1 MKVCKENVGKYSI
14 IKMVIN
20 MDKKRM
26 IKLIKI
32 LSQASSPMSGPELC
46 EHLDITVRTLRN
58 DIKEYREEL
67 LKHGIE
73 IISKHAVGYELSITN
88 EEEYYRYL
96 EETMKEESE
105 SQMLIPIYPE
115 ERINY
120 LMRMFLTQ
128 DDYVKIEDI
137 CDMIFVSRSTLSHDL
152 KEVREKLK
160 YFHLELETKPAYGL
174 KIIGS
179 EFHKRSC
186 ISQYF
191 YHTNGSDDMFLSQ
204 TKSTKQQEEI
214 SGILYETMVKES
226 FKLTDIGF
234 QNLVIHI
241 MIALIRLQDS
251 HIEAPYEYDQQIK
264 QSKEYEISTIL
275 SQRLEE
281 TFHVIFPEIEV
292 YYIAL
297 HLSGKKAVQYNANT
311 LFLNQ
316 EYEVL
321 LNQILKE
328 IKEKYDMDFST
339 DIDLQTS
346 LSLHL
351 QPMMNRLKY
360 GMVIQNPLLEQIK
373 IENPLAF
380 EISVLTANI
389 INNLYH
395 EDISEN
401 EIGYIALHFA
411 LAIERYQRQG
421 PKKNIIIIC
430 ASGMGSSQILLYKIK
445 QKFKDNINSIYVT
458 ELYELPNIDQS
469 LYDFILSTVP
479 IPFPT
484 QIPAIHVQYFL
495 DNQDMISLSDA
506 FKNQSETMSFVD
518 KYFHDNLFFD
528 DLKGKTKEELIHEMC
543 ERICKVKDVPIQFE
557 EEVLRRERYSVTE
570 FGNMIAM
577 PHPMEPLTNET
588 FVAVGILKKPI
599 KWHRQNIRYIFL
611 LSIQKDSSEALG
623 LLHETLSSL
632 VYDKK
637 AMQLLEKDPSLKQLK
652 LILKEIAESQKEN
665 DIDVLFG

>member
-1 MKVCKENVGKYSI
+1 
-14 IKMVIN
+14 

-32 LSQASSPMSGPELC
+32 LSQARVPMTGPELC
-46 EHLDITVRTLRN
+46 EQLEVTVRTLRN
-58 DIKEYREEL
+58 DIREYREEL

-73 IISKHAVGYELSITN
+73 IVSKHAVGYELSIID

-96 EETMKEESE
+96 EKTMREESE
-105 SQMLIPIYPE
+105 NQMLIPIYPE

-120 LMRMFLTQ
+120 LIRMFLTKN
-128 DDYVKIEDI
+128 DFIKIEDI

-152 KEVREKLK
+152 KEVRDKLK

-204 TKSTKQQEEI
+204 TKSTKQQEQI
-214 SGILYETMVKES
+214 STILYQTMVEES

-241 MIALIRLQDS
+241 MIALIRLQDT
-251 HIEAPYEYDQQIK
+251 HIDTPYDYDQQIK
-264 QSKEYEISTIL
+264 ESKEYEIAIIL
-275 SQRLEE
+275 SSKLESE
-281 TFHVIFPEIEV
+281 FNIIFPEVEV

-311 LFLNQ
+311 IFMN
-316 EYEVL
+316 YEHEQL
-321 LNQILKE
+321 LERILKE
-328 IKEKYDMDFST
+328 VKDKYDMDFST

-351 QPMMNRLKY
+351 QPMINRLKY
-360 GMVIQNPLLEQIK
+360 GMVIQNPLLDQIK

-389 INNLYH
+389 ISNLYH
-395 EDISEN
+395 KDISEN

-411 LAIERYQRQG
+411 LAIERYQKQG

-479 IPFPT
+479 IPFST

-506 FKNQSETMSFVD
+506 FKNQSDTMSFVD
-518 KYFHDNLFFD
+518 QYFYDDLFFN
-528 DLKGKTKEELIHEMC
+528 DLNGKTKEELIHEMC
-543 ERICKVKDVPIQFE
+543 SRIHIVKDVPKQFE
-557 EEVLRRERYSVTE
+557 EEVLKREHYSVTE

-577 PHPMEPLTNET
+577 PHPMQPLTNET
-588 FVAVGILKKPI
+588 FVAVGILKKPV

-611 LSIQKDSSEALG
+611 LSIQKDSNEALG

-637 AMQLLEKDPSLKQLK
+637 AMQLLEKNPSLKQLK
-652 LILKEIAESQKEN
+652 SILKEIAESQKEN

>member
-1 MKVCKENVGKYSI
+1 
-14 IKMVIN
+14 
-20 MDKKRM
+20 MDKKRI

-32 LSQASSPMSGPELC
+32 LSHEKSPMSGPELC
-46 EHLDITVRTLRN
+46 EQLGITVRTLRN
-58 DIKEYREEL
+58 DIKECRNEL
-67 LKHGIE
+67 LQHGIE
-73 IISKHAVGYELSITN
+73 IVSKHAVGYELSIIN
-88 EEEYYRYL
+88 EEHYYQYL
-96 EETMKEESE
+96 EDMMKEESE
-105 SQMLIPIYPE
+105 NQMLIPIYPE
-115 ERINY
+115 ERVNY
-120 LMRMFLTQ
+120 LIRMFLTQ
-128 DDYVKIEDI
+128 NDYIRIEEI
-137 CDMIFVSRSTLSHDL
+137 CDMIFVSRSTLSNDL

-191 YHTNGSDDMFLSQ
+191 YHTNGNDEMFLSQ

-214 SGILYETMVKES
+214 SQILYETMVNER

-241 MIALIRLQDS
+241 MIALLRLKEKQQQTN
-251 HIEAPYEYDQQIK
+251 YEYDNYVK
-264 QSKEYEISTIL
+264 NSKEYEIAIQL
-275 SQRLEE
+275 CKQIEQH
-281 TFHVIFPEIEV
+281 FHVTFPDIEI

-297 HLSGKKAVQYNANT
+297 HLSGKKAVQYNSNS
-311 LFLNQ
+311 LFMNQ
-316 EYEVL
+316 EYESL
-321 LNQILKE
+321 LQQMIKE
-328 IKEKYDMDFST
+328 IKDNYHIDFSA

-389 INNLYH
+389 ITQKYH
-395 EDISEN
+395 VDVSEN

-411 LAIERYQRQG
+411 LAIERYQKQG

-495 DNQDMISLSDA
+495 DNQDMISLSDF
-506 FKNQSETMSFVD
+506 FKNQKELSFVD
-518 KYFHDNLFFD
+518 KYFHDELFFD
-528 DLKGKTKEELIHEMC
+528 HLKEKTKEELIHEMC
-543 ERICKVKDVPIQFE
+543 TYIHKVKDIPNHFE
-557 EEVLRRERYSVTE
+557 KEVLRRETYSVTE

-577 PHPMEPLTNET
+577 PHPMQPITDET
-588 FVAVGILKKPI
+588 FVAVGILDKAI
-599 KWHRQNIRYIFL
+599 KWKHQHVKYIFL
-611 LSIQKDSSEALG
+611 LSIQKDSQEALG
-623 LLHETLSSL
+623 LLHETLSTL

-637 AMQLLEKDPSLKQLK
+637 AMHELEKDSSLTHLKQ
-652 LILKEIAESQKEN
+652 ILKKIADEQKEN
-665 DIDVLFG
+665 DIDTLFG